1 MKMKAWGIFVGH
13 CTVSTQHTM
22 VEVTMQ
28 ESGYEPSVFHI
39 SYFMLK
45 TGGFAKIISNRDL
58 KIIWQEND
66 KFSRAGPGAARRRRR
81 RGNCV
86 RAVMTGSIIVAGW
99 MDAIRSRH
107 N

>member
-66 KFSRAGPGAARRRRR
+66 KFSRAGPARR
-81 RGNCV
+81 GGDV
-86 RAVMTGSIIVAGW
+86 ETVSEPSWPVPL
-99 MDAIRSRH
+99 
-107 N
+107 

>member
-22 VEVTMQ
+22 AEVTMQ

-66 KFSRAGPGAARRRRR
+66 KFSRAGPGAALRR

>member
-45 TGGFAKIISNRDL
+45 LKTGGFAKIISNRDL

-66 KFSRAGPGAARRRRR
+66 QFSRAGPGAARRR

-86 RAVMTGSIIVAGW
+86 RAVMTGSIIVWLDGC
-99 MDAIRSRH
+99 DKISP
-107 N
+107 

>member
-1 MKMKAWGIFVGH
+1 MTTMKMKAWGIFVGH

-58 KIIWQEND
+58 KIH
-66 KFSRAGPGAARRRRR
+66 K
-81 RGNCV
+81 
-86 RAVMTGSIIVAGW
+86 IIDPVKTKN
-99 MDAIRSRH
+99 SH
-107 N
+107 TYTLTL